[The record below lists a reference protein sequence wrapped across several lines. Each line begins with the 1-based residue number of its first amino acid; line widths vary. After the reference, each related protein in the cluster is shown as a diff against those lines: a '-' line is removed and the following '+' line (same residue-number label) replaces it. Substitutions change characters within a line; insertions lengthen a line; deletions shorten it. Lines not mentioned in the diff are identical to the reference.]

1 MDYKDYQKINQEYFW
16 HKARNIF
23 INIILS
29 KYLKNNDK
37 KNNILEIGC
46 GTGYQSDII
55 SRYGNYT
62 GLEKNPEA
70 TEELKKINKKV
81 INSNIEDYET
91 EEKFETICLFD
102 VLEHI
107 KNDLDAI
114 KKINFLL
121 KNNGL
126 FFITVPA
133 KKILFSEHDLA
144 MDHYRRYEKEE
155 LRDLLIKNNFVI
167 KEIGHWNC
175 LLFPL
180 IFVFRIIKKII
191 CKKNKNKQEH
201 ESDVQNLPKIINKI
215 LYSILIFENK
225 LTKIGLKI
233 PFGLSLY
240 VVAQKKY
247 EN

>member
-16 HKARNIF
+16 HKARNAF

-29 KYLKNNDK
+29 KYLKNNK

-46 GTGYQSDII
+46 GTGYQSNII
-55 SRYGNYT
+55 SKYGEYI
-62 GLEKNPEA
+62 GLEKNSKA
-70 TEELKKINKKV
+70 MEELKKINKKV
-81 INSNIEDYET
+81 IDSSIEDYKT
-91 EEKFETICLFD
+91 EEKFNAICLFD

-107 KNDLDAI
+107 KNDAEII
-114 KKINFLL
+114 KKINSLL
-121 KNNGL
+121 KNDGL
-126 FFITVPA
+126 LFITVPA

-144 MDHYRRYEKEE
+144 MEHYRRYEKEE
-155 LRDLLIKNNFVI
+155 LKDLLTKNNFVI
-167 KEIGHWNC
+167 KEIGCWNS

-180 IFVFRIIKKII
+180 ISVFRIIKKNI
-191 CKKNKNKQEH
+191 CKKNKSRQKYR
-201 ESDVQNLPKIINKI
+201 SDVQSLPKIINKL
-215 LYSILIFENK
+215 LYSILILENK
-225 LTKIGLKI
+225 LIKLGLKI